1 MQSVDISP
9 VLASFGGKLVTD
21 SDGSYWRF
29 NVEPFILDVE
39 PFNSGPSW
47 GFDCSLEHRE
57 FSVLANRVAG
67 EPKNTFVCLH
77 WFQVIQKSGETLE
90 QLIREALSSA
100 SSKSLSAYV
109 EELKS
114 YIPEKSVPQVCHLA
128 ALALDGDFLK
138 LMEYQEVFKSGRR
151 LGFVPV
157 ITSTMID
164 RATDIA
170 LAGL

>member
-1 MQSVDISP
+1 MQSVDVSR

-29 NVEPFILDVE
+29 AIEPFVLDVE
-39 PFNSGPSW
+39 PFNFGPSW

-57 FSVLANRVAG
+57 FSVLANLISG
-67 EPKNTFVCLH
+67 EPKNAFVCLH
-77 WFQVIQKSGETLE
+77 WFQIIQKSGEALE
-90 QLIREALSSA
+90 QLVREALSTA

-109 EELKS
+109 EELKA
-114 YIPEKSVPQVCHLA
+114 YIPERSVPQICHLA
-128 ALALDGDFLK
+128 ALALDKDFLK
-138 LMEYQEVFKSGRR
+138 LMEYQEAFKLGRR